1 MTAPAENPSAGA
13 LVSDLPIASGHRMA
27 SRLNTWGADAR
38 VRDDFENAAAAY
50 EAAQWAIP
58 GNPSPISNLAEI
70 LVHQGRHDEAI
81 AAAEMACRIDPE
93 VAEVWYGLG
102 KTLWASGDPERAIPC
117 FSEALRREQRHVMA
131 LHNLA
136 ICCLATERFEAGWS
150 AYRWRVTVAHR
161 PDVPR
166 IPIPAGWKGR
176 VHVVCE
182 QGLGDVLFF
191 SRWLPILREKGAE
204 EIWCAWP
211 TKIAPVMRR
220 AFPDVLEGFGDDG
233 CIDMRMGDLPFLTQ
247 TPGPLPSIVVP
258 VDPDPLMAILPERAV
273 TRPVV
278 GVTWRAGAP
287 TRRYGLDK
295 KIDVI
300 GLLRALEKAGGTI
313 ATLQRGAP
321 TAEDV
326 RAHLGSRI
334 RRKHH
339 LDWNSFADNPETV
352 LLDVLPFLDAY
363 VTVSNTNV
371 HLLAALPEAQRPK
384 CHVLVTHPPEHR
396 WLSAGDSSPWFPG
409 IKVHRQRPDGSWP
422 ADMVQRIVEDIRA

>member
-70 LVHQGRHDEAI
+70 MVHQGRHDEAI
-81 AAAEMACRIDPE
+81 AAAELACRIDPE

-102 KTLWASGDPERAIPC
+102 KTLWAAGDPERAIPC
-117 FSEALRREQRHVMA
+117 FSEALRREQGHVMA

-176 VHVVCE
+176 VHVACE

-191 SRWLPILREKGAE
+191 ARWLPILREKGAE

-220 AFPDVLEGFGDDG
+220 AFPGVLEGFGDDG

-247 TPGPLPSIVVP
+247 TPGPLPSVVVP
-258 VDPDPLMAILPERAV
+258 AAKYRSREDAFRCRA
-273 TRPVV
+273 PWV
-278 GVTWRAGAP
+278 GLTWRAGAP
-287 TRRYGLDK
+287 SRRFGLNKRVDPK
-295 KIDVI
+295 TLLSVVA
-300 GLLRALEKAGGTI
+300 GLGGT
-313 ATLQRGAP
+313 ACPVQRGITNDEIETLHDYPGRSTWDFMLEANEEADDP
-321 TAEDV
+321 AE
-326 RAHLGSRI
+326 A
-334 RRKHH
+334 
-339 LDWNSFADNPETV
+339 LDSIAD
-352 LLDVLPFLDAY
+352 LDAY